1 MRRLKRK
8 LLFSSERQ
16 RKSLEVAVSCLAVIL
31 QEKELETKL
40 TEKIF
45 MKAQALSN
53 YKANYHLGLIHLK
66 QQSVL

>member
-40 TEKIF
+40 TESEGGNIL
-45 MKAQALSN
+45 MKYN
-53 YKANYHLGLIHLK
+53 
-66 QQSVL
+66 